1 LSAVRDV
8 SSCNERFS
16 KRINVFLFAE
26 KSMSNSLQQWVGR
39 NRPPRVQITYDVELG
54 DAVEKRELP
63 MVVGLLADLSGQ
75 PATPLP
81 KLKERRLVEI
91 DRDNFDEIMSKI
103 RPRLDLS
110 VPDTMKKKDGKTEGN
125 LKVELHFEKFAD
137 FHPEA
142 LVSQVPRLA
151 KLLEA
156 RQQLRDLLA
165 KLDGNDELD
174 VMLESIVQNTEE
186 LKKVQT
192 QAHEGDAPA
201 APVADDAPAA

>member
-1 LSAVRDV
+1 
-8 SSCNERFS
+8 
-16 KRINVFLFAE
+16 
-26 KSMSNSLQQWVGR
+26 MSNSLQQWVGR

-91 DRDNFDEIMSKI
+91 DRDNFDEIMGKI

-110 VPDTMKKKDGKTEGN
+110 VPDTLKNQGN
-125 LKVELHFEKFAD
+125 LKVELHFEKFSD
-137 FHPEA
+137 FHPES

-174 VMLESIVQNTEE
+174 SMLERIVQNSEE

-192 QAHEGDAPA
+192 QAHEGDAAAAPA
-201 APVADDAPAA
+201 AAPAAAAEAATAPSTDDAPAE